1 MPHPATTVTVMKD
14 EAERERAYALF
25 TPIADEYLKRD
36 GVGIGAMFGSEGLRI
51 RGKVFAFVGFA
62 GGLVVKIPEARA
74 DEVESSGIATRM
86 EMRGRPAREWV
97 VVSTSAAEHWAP
109 LTAEAF
115 AYVDDL
121 TP

>member
-1 MPHPATTVTVMKD
+1 MSPPATTVTCMKD
-14 EAERERAYALF
+14 EAERERAHAIF
-25 TPIADEYLKRD
+25 DPIAQGYLERE
-36 GVGIGAMFGSEGLRI
+36 GVDIGAMFGSDGLRI

-62 GGLVVKIPEARA
+62 GGLVVKVPQARA
-74 DEVESSGIATRM
+74 DEIEGSGVAARM

-97 VVSTSAAEHWAP
+97 VVPTSAAQHWAP

-115 AYVDDL
+115 AYVDEL